1 MEIYVI
7 KQFRITENDML
18 ESCGNVGFYIDLHK
32 AIDVVENNLFDL
44 SEDGYYEYSAIM
56 KISEGLYQTAQE
68 EYWYHWDYD
77 KYVECDR
84 PEEVSS
90 FTFML

>member
-7 KQFRITENDML
+7 KQFRINETDMV
-18 ESCGNVGFYIDLHK
+18 EFCGNAGFYTDLHK
-32 AIDVVENNLFDL
+32 VIDVVEKNLFDL
-44 SEDGYYEYSAIM
+44 SEDGYYEYTAIM
-56 KISEGLYQTAQE
+56 RISEGLYENAHE
-68 EYWYHWDYD
+68 EYWYRWDCG

>member
-1 MEIYVI
+1 MEIFVI
-7 KQFRITENDML
+7 KQFRITETDML
-18 ESCGNVGFYIDLHK
+18 EICGNVGFFTNLYEALDI
-32 AIDVVENNLFDL
+32 IENNIFDL
-44 SEDGYYEYSAIM
+44 SEDGYYEYSVIM
-56 KISEGLYQTAQE
+56 KINEGLYQTAHE
-68 EYWYHWDYD
+68 EYWYRWDCD